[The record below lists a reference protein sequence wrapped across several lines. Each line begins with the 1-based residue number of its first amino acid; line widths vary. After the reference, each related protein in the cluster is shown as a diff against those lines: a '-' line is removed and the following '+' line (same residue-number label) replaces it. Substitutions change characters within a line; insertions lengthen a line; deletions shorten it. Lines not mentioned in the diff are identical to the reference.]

1 VLATWHASVLES
13 GSPLSRVHA
22 LGAWWLLPTQDA
34 LPARTHYPAETGPLL
49 YSSWLR
55 VMDCW
60 SLCNKWYNWICVHY
74 LFRTWKCDDHQLERG
89 FLLGFCTHAAW
100 ICIAVQCDLIDLSLS
115 WLVGYLENN
124 KYNESVNGKD
134 LAALKILNFQFSA
147 SGNKFYAG
155 IIKQKKLFL
164 DGSNK
169 EFKGRLCVQKFKEH
183 CKPSS
188 WS

>member
-1 VLATWHASVLES
+1 MCT
-13 GSPLSRVHA
+13 
-22 LGAWWLLPTQDA
+22 LLIQ
-34 LPARTHYPAETGPLL
+34 
-49 YSSWLR
+49 
-55 VMDCW
+55 
-60 SLCNKWYNWICVHY
+60 SL
-74 LFRTWKCDDHQLERG
+74 KCDDHQLERG

-100 ICIAVQCDLIDLSLS
+100 ICIAVQCDLIDLNLS

-134 LAALKILNFQFSA
+134 LAALQILNFQFSA

-164 DGSNK
+164 DGSSK

-188 WS
+188 WSSSDVFSLLFAICTVCSRRTLILSDKGIALPCSKQRG